1 MEYGEEMSL
10 TLHNRLSLCMI
21 VKNEEDCIER
31 CLQSVKDIVD
41 EMIIVDTGSTDRT
54 PAICSA
60 FGAKVYDFA
69 WSGSFAAARNYS
81 LEQATGDW
89 ILWLDADEE
98 VDSTDGQKLRDILQ
112 MDSYD
117 VVLLHLVNY
126 YGEQAEEEKVFHMAQ
141 HRLFRNHKGFKF
153 TNHIHEVLDL
163 EGLFVTEAEKK
174 RMGLVPIKVYH
185 YGYLDPITTQKNK
198 FQRNVELLQKELQEP
213 DYDPWVLYYLASEY
227 YGAQEYDKAFQY
239 VNKAVLAFMV
249 EGRTPPSMIYKL
261 KYTILLQT
269 GNYEGAWPGIEA
281 AVKMYPDYVDLHYFK
296 GVILY
301 LKQMYQEAIEALE
314 ECLKLGEEKNLEYL
328 SLKGAGSFYALYYQ
342 GRCYQAMG
350 QTDQALLTY
359 IASLRIYHTF
369 SDAIEAIK
377 QLLDEQGLTLE
388 EWMEAHAE
396 PAMREQLVELVR
408 SCKIMDET

>member
-1 MEYGEEMSL
+1 MHL
-10 TLHNRLSLCMI
+10 ALRNRLSLCMI

-54 PAICSA
+54 PAICRS
-60 FGAKVYDFA
+60 FGAKVYNFT
-69 WSGSFAAARNYS
+69 WSGSFAAARNHS

-98 VDSTDGQKLRDILQ
+98 VDPVDGQKLRNILQ

-126 YGEQAEEEKVFHMAQ
+126 YGEQAEEEKVFNMAQ

-153 TNHIHEVLDL
+153 KNHIHEVLDL
-163 EGLFVTEAEKK
+163 EGVLVTEEEKK
-174 RMGLVPIKVYH
+174 RVGLVPIKVYH
-185 YGYLDPITTQKNK
+185 YGYLDPITAQKNK

-213 DYDPWVLYYLASEY
+213 DYSPWILYYLASEY
-227 YGAQEYDKAFQY
+227 CGVQEYDTAFQY
-239 VNKAVLAFMV
+239 VNKAILAFMV
-249 EGRTPPSMIYKL
+249 EGHTPPSMIYKL
-261 KYTILLQT
+261 KYTILLGT
-269 GNYEGAWPGIEA
+269 ESYEGAWPGIEA
-281 AVKMYPDYVDLHYFK
+281 AIKMYPDYVDLHYFK

-301 LKQMYQEAIEALE
+301 LKQMYKEAIEALA

-359 IASLRIYHTF
+359 IASLRIYPTF

-388 EWMEAHAE
+388 KWMEAHAE
-396 PAMREQLVELVR
+396 PATREQLVELVR
-408 SCKIMDET
+408 SRKIMHET

>member
-1 MEYGEEMSL
+1 MWEEEMDL
-10 TLHNRLSLCMI
+10 TLSNRLSLCMI

-54 PAICSA
+54 RAICSS

-69 WSGSFAAARNYS
+69 WSGSFAAARNHS

-98 VDSTDGQKLRDILQ
+98 VDPADGQKLRDILQ

-126 YGEQAEEEKVFHMAQ
+126 YGKQAEEEKVFNMAQ

-163 EGLFVTEAEKK
+163 EGVFVTEEEKK

-185 YGYLDPITTQKNK
+185 YGYLDPITAQKNK
-198 FQRNVELLQKELQEP
+198 FQRNVEMLQKELQEP

-227 YGAQEYDKAFQY
+227 YGAQEYDTAFQY
-239 VNKAVLAFMV
+239 VNKAILAFMV
-249 EGRTPPSMIYKL
+249 EGYTPPSMIYKL

-269 GNYEGAWPGIEA
+269 ENYEGAWPGIEA
-281 AVKMYPDYVDLHYFK
+281 AIKMYPDYVDLHYFK

-301 LKQMYQEAIEALE
+301 LKQMYTEAIEALE
-314 ECLKLGEEKNLEYL
+314 DCLKLGEEKNLEYL

-350 QTDQALLTY
+350 QTDQALLAY
-359 IASLRIYHTF
+359 IASLRIYPTF
-369 SDAIEAIK
+369 SDAIEMIN

-388 EWMEAHAE
+388 EWMETHAE
-396 PAMREQLVELVR
+396 PATREQLVELVR
-408 SCKIMDET
+408 SRKIVHET